1 MTPDNNYVHIHISA
15 MCPRDNLQIKFTE
28 VICTSPRACATEQ
41 IRRWGWS
48 IGATLFF
55 VPLLLKNWRV
65 YYIFHNPTQK
75 KKVSLNL
82 PYSRCGST
90 RECMGQVASHVLSPS
105 IIVEYALISCCTCL
119 CPTD

>member
-28 VICTSPRACATEQ
+28 VICTSPRTCATEQ
-41 IRRWGWS
+41 IRRWGWN

-65 YYIFHNPTQK
+65 YYIFHNPTK
-75 KKVSLNL
+75 RKIVSF
-82 PYSRCGST
+82 
-90 RECMGQVASHVLSPS
+90 
-105 IIVEYALISCCTCL
+105 
-119 CPTD
+119 